1 MPAVDQ
7 EFTDSTHTVGSLEVR
22 ILDSRPE
29 VRPSEQAFVLVH
41 GLGVSSLYFRELAE
55 ALLPHGRVVALD
67 LPGFGKTDKP
77 DTTLRLGHYAGV
89 VAESIRHLGLE
100 NLVLIGHSMG
110 CQVVTE
116 TIALNPGIADSAV
129 LIGPVVNITER
140 KLGVLLRRFVQSV
153 LKETP
158 ASVLP
163 SLMAWA
169 QCGPRMLFNTIPPM
183 LGYRLEERIAEV
195 EVPVLLVA
203 GVMDRL
209 APRAWLEELKRCA
222 GGDARI
228 EVVHGA
234 SHQVMVTKPERV
246 AEAIL
251 ATARREEG

>member
-1 MPAVDQ
+1 MSAVDQ
-7 EFTDSTHTVGSLEVR
+7 EFTDSTLTVGSLEVR

-29 VRPSEQAFVLVH
+29 ADPHEQTFVLVH
-41 GLGVSSLYFRELAE
+41 GLGVSSLYYRELADD
-55 ALLPHGRVVALD
+55 LLPHGRVVALD
-67 LPGFGKTDKP
+67 LPGFGRTDKP
-77 DTTLRLGHYAGV
+77 ETALRMGHYAGV

-129 LIGPVVNITER
+129 LIGPVVNVTQR

-158 ASVLP
+158 SSVLP
-163 SLMAWA
+163 SLMAWV
-169 QCGPRMLFNTIPPM
+169 QCGPRMLINTIPPM

-195 EVPVLLVA
+195 DVPVLLIA

-209 APRAWLEELKRCA
+209 APQAWLAELQHCA
-222 GGDARI
+222 GGDARVEI
-228 EVVHGA
+228 VADA
-234 SHQVMVTKPERV
+234 SHQVMVTHPERV
-246 AEAIL
+246 TAAIL
-251 ATARREEG
+251 ATARRDDG